1 MSLRKKPFPIAYIF
15 NLSIGVYLKKTVTN
29 IITGK
34 NLRVVYNYISKT
46 PTITVTKTLSAS

>member
-15 NLSIGVYLKKTVTN
+15 NLSIGVYIKKIATN

-34 NLRVVYNYISKT
+34 NLRAVYNYISKIS
-46 PTITVTKTLSAS
+46 TITVTKTLSAS